1 MKTAKKTTEITEMPI
16 HKIRSWCWEHGISI
30 YPVPYVSNGSR
41 LKICLNKKG
50 KETIGKDI
58 YDNGQAIYDKINEMY
73 RTIYE
78 KNNQN

>member
-1 MKTAKKTTEITEMPI
+1 MYYAKPNKWLF
-16 HKIRSWCWEHGISI
+16 SFFSA
-30 YPVPYVSNGSR
+30 YVSNGSR

-58 YDNGQAIYDKINEMY
+58 YDNGPAIYDKINEMY
-73 RTIYE
+73 RTIYQ